1 MVSCGRIETFRPPQ
15 PIRDDLLES
24 WSMPLF
30 DVGEVAEILQTRG
43 SMARLTVA
51 TDRGSRRAIAFEVLT
66 GKLNVGDRV
75 LLNATAVELGLGTG
89 GEDFVVCNLDAPYSG
104 SLSGGHILK
113 MRYTAGQIDTFVS
126 EAPESLHHDRFVEAT
141 SAGGIP
147 VVACGLHSQIAPVA
161 AVAKYLNPD
170 LRIAYVMT
178 DGAALP
184 IQLSDLVAA
193 LVDRKVIAGT
203 VTCGHAFGADVE
215 AVNVFT
221 GIIAAAQVL
230 EADLAIV
237 AMGPGIVG
245 TGTALGHTG
254 MEQGQVINASSAL
267 GSPSVAALR
276 ISFADPRERHR
287 SVSHHSLNALRYG
300 TQSRCTIAVPELEA
314 EKLQSVMDDITA
326 AGLMDIH
333 DIRVID
339 AGQTEQALESFGL
352 EPTTM
357 GHSVSDDPE
366 FFRASGAAGIA
377 ALGLLTEGR

>member
-1 MVSCGRIETFRPPQ
+1 
-15 PIRDDLLES
+15 
-24 WSMPLF
+24 MPLF
-30 DVGEVAEILQTRG
+30 EVGEVAEVLQTRG
-43 SMARLTVA
+43 GMARVSVKTELA
-51 TDRGSRRAIAFEVLT
+51 SRRAVAFEDLT
-66 GKLNVGDRV
+66 GKLKVGDRV
-75 LLNATAVELGLGTG
+75 LLNTTAVELGLGTG
-89 GEDFVVCNLDAPYSG
+89 GEDFVVCNLDAPHSG
-104 SLSGGHILK
+104 SLSGGHIVK
-113 MRYTAGQIDTFVS
+113 MRYTAGQIDTHVA
-126 EAPESLHHDRFVEAT
+126 EAPESPHHDRFVGAT

-161 AVAKYLNPD
+161 AMAKYLDPN

-184 IQLSDLVAA
+184 IQISDLVAT
-193 LVDRKVIAGT
+193 LVDREVIAGT

-215 AVNVFT
+215 TVNVFT

-245 TGTALGHTG
+245 TGTPLGHTG

-276 ISFADPRERHR
+276 ISFADLRERHR

-300 TQSRCTIAVPELEA
+300 TQSRCTIAVPKLEA
-314 EKLQSVMDDITA
+314 DKLQSVMDDITD
-326 AGLMDIH
+326 AGLMDMH

-339 AGQTEQALESFGL
+339 AGQTELALESFGL

-357 GHSVSDDPE
+357 GRSVSDDPA
-366 FFRASGAAGIA
+366 FFQAAGAAGIA
-377 ALGLLTEGR
+377 ALDLLTEGR